1 MIAWADMKA
10 GVVVGSL
17 LFLLFSCQ
25 ASSYEPEQKVP
36 PAPVYFEIHLMH
48 ENRSL
53 LTPLSYEIFD
63 TPRLYEEMVGHKGLL
78 VVHNVGS
85 PTHPFS
91 AYDLICPHDYPDK
104 IAIEI
109 IEEGESLLT
118 GRCPKC
124 QTEYDISMGM
134 GQPIKGIGKY
144 PLLQYPIQILENKL
158 IVHN

>member
-1 MIAWADMKA
+1 MVVIA
-10 GVVVGSL
+10 L

-25 ASSYEPEQKVP
+25 SSSTIPSEQIP
-36 PAPVYFEIHLMH
+36 PAGAYLEVNLMY
-48 ENRSL
+48 EDRAL
-53 LTPLSYEIFD
+53 LEPLAYSIYRF
-63 TPRLYEEMVGHKGLL
+63 PRLYGEMVGHKGLL

-144 PLLQYPIQILENKL
+144 PLLQYPIQILEDKL